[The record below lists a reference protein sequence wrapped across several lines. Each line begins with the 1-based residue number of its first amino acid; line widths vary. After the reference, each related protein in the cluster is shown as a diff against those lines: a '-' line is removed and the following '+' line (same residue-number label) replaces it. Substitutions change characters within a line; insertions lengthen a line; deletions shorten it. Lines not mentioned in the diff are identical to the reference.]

1 MFGSQI
7 SPCNDDEIWNDPKF
21 VSLFFMDK
29 KKKKFYKKR
38 QKIVIMQ
45 MEEWMILF

>member
-7 SPCNDDEIWNDPKF
+7 SPYNDDEIWNDPRF
-21 VSLFFMDK
+21 VSLFLWIK
-29 KKKKFYKKR
+29 KKKKFHKKP

-45 MEEWMILF
+45 MEE

>member
-29 KKKKFYKKR
+29 KKKKKFYKKR

-45 MEEWMILF
+45 MEE